1 LAFAIIVGLFVTGP
15 LGFAAGCIG
24 GFAWVRYRQAKASR
38 ILTMPLEMWVDRLR
52 DRFFLPEVIVK
63 VRQRMVHANDD
74 DFYRLSSVL
83 STLLI
88 EAGQYGDAERVIDQA
103 ICRYPHDVRFPIAK
117 ASLLLYF
124 IKDPQ
129 RALECINEALARA
142 YRTGF
147 FRREALAMKARIL
160 LELRDG
166 AELSRVLEEIM
177 SLKMI
182 EGIPDLGPERDF
194 VDRAP
199 TGLIPNDLIARYD
212 LFCPR
217 HRPA

>member
-1 LAFAIIVGLFVTGP
+1 
-15 LGFAAGCIG
+15 
-24 GFAWVRYRQAKASR
+24 
-38 ILTMPLEMWVDRLR
+38 M
-52 DRFFLPEVIVK
+52 
-63 VRQRMVHANDD
+63 
-74 DFYRLSSVL
+74 
-83 STLLI
+83 

-103 ICRYPHDVRFPIAK
+103 ICRYPHDLRFPIAK
-117 ASLLLYF
+117 ASLLLYS
-124 IKDPQ
+124 IKNPQ
-129 RALECINEALARA
+129 RALECINEALPRA

-147 FRREALAMKARIL
+147 FRREALGMKARIL

-182 EGIPDLGPERDF
+182 KGIPDIGPERDF